1 MLGLSLG
8 GPEWVAEPG
17 LRGRRGGGDS
27 RGERL
32 YAASA
37 PPEEGSDP
45 DVVEIRPD
53 VIRISA
59 VVEVGFVDD
68 AGPDFRIDAERVE
81 SVGASQVLAF
91 LQITASG
98 RSSGIPQ
105 DAATA
110 NVYDLVD
117 GKISHIR
124 IFQDRQE
131 ALKAVGL
138 EE

>member
-1 MLGLSLG
+1 MSQ
-8 GPEWVAEPG
+8 ENVEVVTRAI
-17 LRGRRGGGDS
+17 
-27 RGERL
+27 
-32 YAASA
+32 AAINA
-37 PPEEGSDP
+37 RDIDGYLACCTE
-45 DVVEIRPD
+45 DVVLRTPLAEITGVYEGADGIKRFLVD
-53 VIRISA
+53 V
-59 VVEVGFVDD
+59 ED
-68 AGPDFRIDAERVE
+68 AAPDFRIDAERVE

-110 NVYDLVD
+110 NVYDLVE
-117 GKISHIR
+117 GKIHRIR
-124 IFQDRQE
+124 IFLDRHE

>member
-1 MLGLSLG
+1 MSH
-8 GPEWVAEPG
+8 ENV
-17 LRGRRGGGDS
+17 
-27 RGERL
+27 
-32 YAASA
+32 
-37 PPEEGSDP
+37 
-45 DVVEIRPD
+45 
-53 VIRISA
+53 A
-59 VVEVGFVDD
+59 VVERAVAAINARDIDAYLACCTGNVVLRTPMAEITGVYEGAEGIKRFLVDVED
-68 AGPDFRIDAERVE
+68 TAPDFTIGVERVE

-105 DAATA
+105 GAPTA

-117 GKISHIR
+117 GKISRIR
-124 IFQDRQE
+124 IFMDRHE